1 MRPDDGDT
9 IKGFVR
15 LGKITWIVFWSL
27 LLVKYYRDASGSPM
41 IAIEGGIANSLMLFF
56 AGFPLSLL
64 VGLALGALIGNFTGN
79 SLHANFV
86 VLIAMV
92 IAGYV
97 QWFKIAPRVWRVFH
111 DGRELKL

>member
-1 MRPDDGDT
+1 MRSEDDDT
-9 IKGFVR
+9 IKGLVR
-15 LGKITWIVFWSL
+15 IAKITWIVFWTL

-41 IAIEGGIANSLMLFF
+41 IAIEGGIAYSLMLFF
-56 AGFPLSLL
+56 AGFPLSIL
-64 VGLALGALIGNFTGN
+64 VGLALGALVGN
-79 SLHANFV
+79 SFHSTFV

-97 QWFKIAPRVWRVFH
+97 QWFKIAPRVWRVFR